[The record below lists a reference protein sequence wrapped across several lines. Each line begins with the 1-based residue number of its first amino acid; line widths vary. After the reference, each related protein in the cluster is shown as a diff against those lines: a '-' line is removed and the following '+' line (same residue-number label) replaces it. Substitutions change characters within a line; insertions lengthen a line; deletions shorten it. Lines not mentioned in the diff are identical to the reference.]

1 MSICPEKHPVRMK
14 ELFDPD
20 FSSRACGAI
29 TDAPAG
35 VMAGKGVKCTA
46 RQEKVLFVRSG
57 DPGQGFVIL

>member
-1 MSICPEKHPVRMK
+1 MFWPRGN
-14 ELFDPD
+14 LFPD

-35 VMAGKGVKCTA
+35 VKAGKGVKCTA